1 MIVGQDTKVAPV
13 ANPPAADTSQFK
25 DEKAPPVDIEQGSRD
40 TASWVEDETKVARD
54 TILGYDTLA
63 YNSPAISKFPYLDRE
78 GLDPGSQAVAQN
90 PKPKRPWIWI
100 GAVGLCM
107 LIIVILAALS
117 GALGSR
123 WLRDRG
129 YIEDDIWY
137 TRTTDPNGERF
148 IVIRGTLSIP
158 VNAPTSG
165 MHMPYDSS
173 SFPTPTS
180 LGPSNSPSLSIS
192 NTE

>member
-13 ANPPAADTSQFK
+13 ANPPAADTPQFK
-25 DEKAPPVDIEQGSRD
+25 DEKAPPVDIEQDVSIQDSLRRKSLDSQGNRD

-107 LIIVILAALS
+107 LIIVILAALL

-158 VNAPTSG
+158 VN
-165 MHMPYDSS
+165 
-173 SFPTPTS
+173 TPMEGST
-180 LGPSNSPSLSIS
+180 GQKSN
-192 NTE
+192 